1 MIPLQ
6 LIAPPILGAFIGYM
20 TNYVAIK
27 MLFRPLKAW
36 RVFGIRVPMTP
47 GVIPSKRNQLAEN
60 IGEMVG
66 QHLLTSNDINK
77 AIAGEKFQRDL
88 KTLIYSRLEIH
99 LSKDLGPLNSIIP
112 DRFQAYF
119 RASIRI
125 LRLRFLTAMHGYLDS
140 EDFGKTIEDVV
151 NRQTTSFLK
160 RSVSDIFP
168 QDSRD
173 TFYAFLEVKAVEFLS
188 SPAVNDWISQ
198 LISRKLKD
206 LQTENLSLH
215 DIVPEEITVLLLD
228 RLEQEVPGL
237 LDKFG
242 HLVQEPDM
250 QEKISDT
257 ICNAIGNFISSL
269 GTIAAMIGGFIKPE
283 TIRSKVSSY
292 LDENSDDISQW
303 LTDEA
308 VQQQVSKILREKATH
323 FLNTPCSTFLGKI
336 DPDKI
341 EEISLDLSR
350 QIALILAKPS
360 TAQSLVSLLRDTLT
374 TQMDRSLSSTLT
386 ELFGIQGVEKSRKWA
401 ANEITAIFRSSDTK
415 QVLHH
420 LIVELIEKKLLTKP
434 VGPLADLIPQ
444 KIQDSFA
451 DYLLMQIS
459 DLLVREVPGLV
470 DSLNIRKMVAR
481 KVDSLDLLRLEG
493 LLMGIM
499 QEQFKYINLFGALL
513 GFIIGLLNLIVLNL

>member
-140 EDFGKTIEDVV
+140 EDFSKTIEDVV

-173 TFYAFLEVKAVEFLS
+173 TFYTFLEVKAVEFLS
-188 SPAVNDWISQ
+188 SPAVNDWITQ
-198 LISRKLKD
+198 LVSKKFKEF
-206 LQTENLSLH
+206 QTENRSLN
-215 DIVPEEITVLLLD
+215 DLIPQEISSLILD
-228 RLEQEVPGL
+228 RLELEVPGL

-242 HLVQEPDM
+242 HLVKEPEV
-250 QEKISDT
+250 QEKIADT
-257 ICNAIGNFISSL
+257 ICTAIGNFINSL
-269 GTIAAMIGGFIKPE
+269 GPIATMIGGFLKPE
-283 TIRSKVSSY
+283 TIRTEVSSY
-292 LDENSDDISQW
+292 LENNSEDISQW
-303 LTDEA
+303 LTDET
-308 VQQQVSKILREKATH
+308 VQQQVSKILREKVTH
-323 FLNTPCSTFLGKI
+323 FLKTPCSSYLIKVDPAKI
-336 DPDKI
+336 DDI
-341 EEISLDLSR
+341 CLDLSN
-350 QIALILAKPS
+350 QIAYILAKPS
-360 TAQSLVSLLRDTLT
+360 TAQSLLSILKETVTIPLNRSLVDTLS
-374 TQMDRSLSSTLT
+374 DF
-386 ELFGIQGVEKSRKWA
+386 FGPEGVYKGRKWA
-401 ANEITAIFRSSDTK
+401 AQEITAIFRSSDTK
-415 QVLHH
+415 QVMHH